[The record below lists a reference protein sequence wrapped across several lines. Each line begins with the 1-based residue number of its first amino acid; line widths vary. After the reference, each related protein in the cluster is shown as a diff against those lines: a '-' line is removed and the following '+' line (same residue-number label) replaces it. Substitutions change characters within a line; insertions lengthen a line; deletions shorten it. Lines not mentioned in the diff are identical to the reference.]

1 MALEADYLEAL
12 GLLGRVC
19 EEYRRETGSPA
30 YLVGGAA
37 VALWTGGAFHSADFD
52 LIVAAEERFHEI
64 LLQHGFCPEDRA
76 GKLRVGYYHPDY
88 PQFGWQLV
96 TGPMFDGRADRMRV
110 AQFQINAGSAVVLP
124 AIEDLIAD
132 RLGQYA
138 GGKPPDVSRLN
149 QARVLF
155 EMADRIDSAYLR
167 KRVEEEGGD
176 ISLLNGLN
184 SELEP

>member
-1 MALEADYLEAL
+1 MRLRC
-12 GLLGRVC
+12 LGRVC

-88 PQFGWQLV
+88 HSFGWQLV
-96 TGPMFDGRADRMRV
+96 TGPMFDGRADRIRV

-138 GGKPPDVSRLN
+138 GGNAAGCITPDTRHGFSSRWRTGSIPPIR
-149 QARVLF
+149 LF
-155 EMADRIDSAYLR
+155 EEAAR
-167 KRVEEEGGD
+167 
-176 ISLLNGLN
+176 
-184 SELEP
+184 